1 MCSFARSEVEYLGH
15 IVSQDGVAANTSKIQ
30 TMVNWPMPKTI
41 KALRGFLGLTRYYR
55 KFVQDYGKI
64 SAPLTTL
71 SKNDAFLWNNVAE
84 EAFARLKRA
93 VTTTPVLALSDFN
106 KMFVLECDASGL
118 GIGVVLMQEGQL
130 IAFTSRV
137 LSPLHLSLTVYDNEM
152 LAIIHA
158 TTKWMP
164 YLIGRR
170 FQIHTDHRSLKYI
183 LEQRISSME

>member
-1 MCSFARSEVEYLGH
+1 
-15 IVSQDGVAANTSKIQ
+15 
-30 TMVNWPMPKTI
+30 
-41 KALRGFLGLTRYYR
+41 
-55 KFVQDYGKI
+55 
-64 SAPLTTL
+64 
-71 SKNDAFLWNNVAE
+71 
-84 EAFARLKRA
+84 

>member
-1 MCSFARSEVEYLGH
+1 MAWQQIHPKFKQWSIGRCPKK
-15 IVSQDGVAANTSKIQ
+15 SK
-30 TMVNWPMPKTI
+30 PCG
-41 KALRGFLGLTRYYR
+41 GFLGLTRYYR